1 MEITQ
6 VLHRPVLTEKTN
18 ILQSSNTYTWEVDWA
33 ANKYQIKE
41 AIEFIFKV
49 KVVKVNILKVDKK
62 PKRVGRYNGFTNR
75 YKKAMITLA
84 EGDKGDK
91 IVYYPNEAEAQ
102 DAKKEAKVKAKKA
115 EDKKQAAAK
124 EAEIAKKLAAKK
136 AKTAE
141 SKKADSSKA
150 EKTTKST
157 TSKPAAKKVAAAKK
171 SSK

>member
-84 EGDKGDK
+84 EGDK

-136 AKTAE
+136 AKAAE

>member
-6 VLHRPVLTEKTN
+6 VLHKPILTEKTN
-18 ILQSSNTYTWEVDWA
+18 VLQSSNTYTWEVDWS

-41 AIEFIFKV
+41 AVEFIFKV
-49 KVVKVNILKVDKK
+49 KVVRVNILKVDKK
-62 PKRVGRYNGFTNR
+62 PKRVGRFNGFTNR

-84 EGDKGDK
+84 DGDK

-102 DAKKEAKVKAKKA
+102 DAKKEAKVKAQKV
-115 EDKKQAAAK
+115 ESKKQAEAK

-136 AKTAE
+136 AKV
-141 SKKADSSKA
+141 

-157 TSKPAAKKVAAAKK
+157 TSKSATKKASTKK
-171 SSK
+171 STK